1 MLYKSSIF
9 KSGEI
14 VKFLREKNMSAE
26 EFETTNKLSEGLIL
40 KILDNDLSVTI
51 GDLLKLSEAICV
63 PLKTLIRDL

>member
-26 EFETTNKLSEGLIL
+26 EFETTNRLPKGLIL